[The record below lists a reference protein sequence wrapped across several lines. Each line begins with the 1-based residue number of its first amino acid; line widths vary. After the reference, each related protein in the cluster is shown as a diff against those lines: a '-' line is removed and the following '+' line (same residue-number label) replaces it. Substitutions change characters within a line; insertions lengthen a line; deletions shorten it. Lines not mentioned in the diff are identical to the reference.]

1 VLDLEDAVPSAMK
14 EGARVLVSEEL
25 ARSPDRLTFIRINH
39 PSVGHLASDLAVLA
53 RHPAQAVMVPKVA
66 GPQDLEEIDARLAAH
81 ERDCGLDAHAISV
94 VVVIETCL
102 GLRNL
107 FDTIACSP
115 RIRGAALASAEQ
127 GDLMAELRGQWT
139 PTGEAMAYSRGKLI
153 CDARAGGCGWLIDG
167 AFMHLADD
175 PALAEEASLARRMGF
190 TSKIAIHPRQVQT
203 INRAFS
209 PTDLELEQAR
219 SLIAAYRE
227 AEARGLGAV
236 NHGGMMIDYANVCWA
251 EQILAMTGT

>member
-1 VLDLEDAVPSAMK
+1 
-14 EGARVLVSEEL
+14 L

-81 ERDCGLDAHAISV
+81 ERDCGLDAYAISV

-107 FDTIACSP
+107 FDTIAYSP

-127 GDLMAELRGQWT
+127 GDLMAELGGQWT
-139 PTGEAMAYSRGKLI
+139 PTGEAMAYARGKLI
-153 CDARAGGCGWLIDG
+153 CDARARGCGWLIDG
-167 AFMHLADD
+167 AFMSLTDD
-175 PALAEEASLARRMGF
+175 HALETEARLARTLGF
-190 TSKIAIHPRQVQT
+190 TSKIAIHPRQVVP
-203 INRAFS
+203 INQVFS
-209 PTDLELEQAR
+209 PTEAEVEQAR
-219 SLIAAYRE
+219 GLLKAYRE
-227 AEARGLGAV
+227 AEERGLGAV
-236 NHGGMMIDYANVCWA
+236 KHAGMMIDYANVRWA
-251 EQILAMTGT
+251 EQILAMTGA